1 MSSANILK
9 VGFIGLGRMGQ
20 AMAARILGG
29 GHDLVVYN
37 RTESKTMHL
46 VEAGA
51 LAATSV
57 AGACDG
63 REIVISMVTDDAS
76 LQTVTLGAGGIR
88 ESLAPG
94 AIHLCMGTHGAGVIQ
109 KLAAAHTE
117 AKQIL
122 VGAPVLGR
130 PDAAAAG
137 QIGIVAGGPAD
148 AVRKCQPLFQLMGKH
163 TFAAG
168 SKPEGASAIKL
179 ANNFVLGCA
188 LEAMSEGFSLI
199 RKYGVDPQVFHEVMT
214 EGLFAAPAYKLY
226 GKIMVDQSFEK
237 VGFSTL
243 LGLKDSN
250 LIMEA
255 ANIARVPLPS
265 LNVFRDRLLG
275 AVAHGDGDKDWAVMA
290 KEQARASGLE

>member
-20 AMAARILGG
+20 SMAARILGG

-57 AGACDG
+57 VGACEG
-63 REIVISMVTDDAS
+63 REIVITMVTDDAS

-137 QIGIVAGGPAD
+137 QIAIVAGGPAD

-163 TFAAG
+163 TFSAG

-199 RKYGVDPQVFHEVMT
+199 RKYGVDPQVFQEVMT

-226 GKIMVDQSFEK
+226 GKIMVDQSFDK

-290 KEQARASGLE
+290 K

>member
-1 MSSANILK
+1 MSSANTLK

-20 AMAARILGG
+20 AMSARILGG

-51 LAATSV
+51 LAAISV
-57 AGACDG
+57 AGACEG
-63 REIVISMVTDDAS
+63 REIVITMVADDAS
-76 LQTVTLGAGGIR
+76 LQSVTLGAGGIR

-94 AIHLCMGTHGAGVIQ
+94 AIHLCMGTHGVGVIQ
-109 KLAAAHTE
+109 KMAASHAE
-117 AKQIL
+117 AKQIF
-122 VGAPVLGR
+122 VAAPVLGR
-130 PDAAAAG
+130 PDAAASG
-137 QIGIVAGGPAD
+137 QIVIVAGGPSE

-188 LEAMSEGFSLI
+188 IEAMGEGFSLI

-237 VGFSTL
+237 VGFSTM
-243 LGLKDSN
+243 LGLKDMN

-255 ANIARVPLPS
+255 ANLARVPLPS
-265 LNVFRDRLLG
+265 GNVIRDRLLG
-275 AVAHGDGDKDWAVMA
+275 AIAHGDGDKDWAVIA
-290 KEQARASGLE
+290 KEQGRASGLE

>member
-20 AMAARILGG
+20 AMASRILGG
-29 GHDLVVYN
+29 GHDLVVFN
-37 RTESKTMHL
+37 RTESKTMNL

-51 LAATSV
+51 LAATSI
-57 AGACDG
+57 AGACEG
-63 REIVISMVTDDAS
+63 REIVITMVTDDAS
-76 LQTVTLGAGGIR
+76 LQTVVFGPGGVR
-88 ESLAPG
+88 DSLAPG
-94 AIHLCMGTHGAGVIQ
+94 AIHLCMGTHGVGVIQ
-109 KLAAAHTE
+109 KVAAAHAE
-117 AKQIL
+117 AKQIM

-130 PDAAAAG
+130 PDAAASG
-137 QIGIVAGGPAD
+137 QLGIVAGGPAD
-148 AVRKCQPLFQLMGKH
+148 SVRKCLPLFQLMGKN
-163 TFAAG
+163 TFPAG
-168 SKPEGASAIKL
+168 SKPEGATAIKL

-188 LEAMSEGFSLI
+188 LEAMSEGFSLT
-199 RKYGVDPQVFHEVMT
+199 RKYGVDPQVFYQVMT

-250 LIMEA
+250 LILEA

-265 LNVFRDRLLG
+265 CNVFRDRLLG
-275 AVAHGDGDKDWAVMA
+275 AVAHGDGDKDWAVIA
-290 KEQARASGLE
+290 REQSRASGLE

>member
-57 AGACDG
+57 AGASEG
-63 REIVISMVTDDAS
+63 REIVITMVTDDAS

-117 AKQIL
+117 AKQIF
-122 VGAPVLGR
+122 VAAPVLGR

-163 TFAAG
+163 TFSG
-168 SKPEGASAIKL
+168 GTRPEGASAIKL

-199 RKYGVDPQVFHEVMT
+199 RKYGVDPQVFQEVMT

>member
-1 MSSANILK
+1 
-9 VGFIGLGRMGQ
+9 MGQ

-57 AGACDG
+57 AGACEG
-63 REIVISMVTDDAS
+63 REIVITMVADDAS
-76 LQTVTLGAGGIR
+76 LQSMTLGAGGIR

-94 AIHLCMGTHGAGVIQ
+94 AIHVAMGTHGVAVIQ
-109 KLAAAHTE
+109 KLAAAHTD

-130 PDAAAAG
+130 PDVAATG
-137 QIGIVAGGPAD
+137 QLGIVAGGPED
-148 AVRKCQPLFQLMGKH
+148 AVRRCQPLFALIGKH
-163 TFAAG
+163 TFPAG

-188 LEAMSEGFSLI
+188 IEAMGEGFSLI
-199 RKYGVDPQVFHEVMT
+199 RKYGVDPQVFHQVMT
-214 EGLFAAPAYKLY
+214 EGLFAAPAYKVY
-226 GKIMVDQSFEK
+226 GRIMVDQSYEK
-237 VGFSTL
+237 VGFSTV

-255 ANIARVPLPS
+255 ATIARVPLPS
-265 LNVFRDRLLG
+265 GNAYRDRLLG
-275 AVAHGDGDKDWAVMA
+275 AAAHGDGDKDWAVIA
-290 KEQARASGLE
+290 KEQGRASGLE